1 MSQEIERK
9 FLLKNTDWENLVVK
23 QTSIKQGYLNSNK
36 YRNVRV
42 RITNNL
48 AVLTVKGITQN
59 MTRQEFEYEIPLEDA
74 QALLSLCE
82 KPLIEKTRYIVP
94 YGNKIWEI
102 DKFYGDNQGLIVA
115 EIELSNEKEVFTI
128 PNWVGEEVTQD
139 TRYYNSSLIT
149 RPFKDWK

>member
-9 FLLKNTDWENLVVK
+9 FLLKNTDWENLVEK